1 MSAVEK
7 LSGSV
12 PTEEAAP
19 SLFARLRGKLKGEHL
34 LYLASIVGMIAL
46 WHIIATTFFKP
57 LFFPGPAVVLA
68 TGIEMVQP
76 RAVRAHF
83 DQHAAHPGG
92 FLDR

>member
-19 SLFARLRGKLKGEHL
+19 SLFARLRGRLKGEHL

-46 WHIIATTFFKP
+46 WQIIATTFFKP

-68 TGIEMVQP
+68 TGIEMVQSHELFEHISSGRRSP
-76 RAVRAHF
+76 
-83 DQHAAHPGG
+83 
-92 FLDR
+92 DRRRR